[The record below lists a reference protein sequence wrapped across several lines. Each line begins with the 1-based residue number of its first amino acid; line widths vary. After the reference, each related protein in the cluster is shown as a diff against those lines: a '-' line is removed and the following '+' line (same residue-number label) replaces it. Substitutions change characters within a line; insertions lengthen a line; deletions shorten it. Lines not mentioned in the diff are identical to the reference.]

1 MIPLKDDDK
10 KKLVLLFKLLIFFE
24 PEKQSINAFLFLLFP
39 KNN

>member
-10 KKLVLLFKLLIFFE
+10 KKLVFKLLIFFE